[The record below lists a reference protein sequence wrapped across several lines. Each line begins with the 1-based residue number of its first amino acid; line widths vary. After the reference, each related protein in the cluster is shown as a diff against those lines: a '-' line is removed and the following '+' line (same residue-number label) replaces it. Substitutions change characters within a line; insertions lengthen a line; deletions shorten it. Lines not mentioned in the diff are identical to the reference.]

1 MKTFFLLLSNQYG
14 TWNNMEQYGIF
25 SLIKMQK
32 RCKNLLL
39 EGFLVLGR
47 KHMYEPKSLTA
58 NTKRPKILR
67 DLNCLQY
74 TARKRELSLG
84 PYNQQ
89 GETKIKGLYP
99 TLLTFFITWR

>member
-1 MKTFFLLLSNQYG
+1 
-14 TWNNMEQYGIF
+14 MEQYGIF

-58 NTKRPKILR
+58 NNTKRPKILR

-74 TARKRELSLG
+74 TGKQRELRLG

-89 GETKIKGLYP
+89 EENKKG
-99 TLLTFFITWR
+99 TLPYITYIFHYMEMIC